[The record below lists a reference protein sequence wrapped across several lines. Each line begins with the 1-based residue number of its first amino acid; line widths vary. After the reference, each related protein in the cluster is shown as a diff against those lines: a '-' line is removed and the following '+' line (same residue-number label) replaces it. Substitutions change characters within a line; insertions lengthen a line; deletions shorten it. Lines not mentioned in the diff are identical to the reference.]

1 MEQEGEM
8 TLWMGRTNR
17 TKARFS
23 TAAAV
28 GLGLGLAA
36 CGGGGGGSSPA
47 APTVSQPVRSV
58 IGQTNWTAE
67 AGTAA
72 RVDAVFAVAGTM
84 DVTANWTF
92 TSNDVDI
99 YVTSTACAVHQDLL
113 ANRCTLLARADGV
126 STKPERLTLAV
137 QQGTLRIWLANFG
150 PTNESGNVE
159 IGLTR

>member
-1 MEQEGEM
+1 M
-8 TLWMGRTNR
+8 TRWIGRTTR
-17 TKARFS
+17 TKPRLA

-36 CGGGGGGSSPA
+36 CGGGGGGSGPA

-67 AGTAA
+67 VGTAA
-72 RVDAVFAVAGTM
+72 RVDATFAVAGNM

-92 TSNDVDI
+92 TANDVDI
-99 YVTSTACAVHQDLL
+99 YVTSTACAAHQDLL
-113 ANRCTLLARADGV
+113 ANRCTLLAKADGV

-137 QQGTLRIWLANFG
+137 QPGTLRIWLANFG